1 MTSALT
7 RYSWRQLT
15 RHRART
21 AFTIATLAAAV
32 LGVWLF
38 AAPRDFDAAMNENV
52 EADLLHD
59 AILRPDGVTLAEDD
73 LATFRQVP
81 NVQGLDARATY
92 VTEMRVGDRIQDVWL
107 VGVRDFADQHVN
119 VIDVDAGRAPQVGE
133 SRLEALTDPVN
144 SLSGQSPGHVGDTV
158 LVRSARSGF
167 EPVSITGEGTSVYF
181 AHNASEWIPVLYV
194 PIEVVWDLSSWGP
207 VFTQVELSVA
217 DRDDAALAV
226 TIDAIRDHLTEAKP
240 SVQYNQLVEI
250 RPAGEWPGEDD
261 FDNFLVLFWVIAGVS
276 LVSALVLVASTMTTL
291 MREQAREIA
300 IMKSV
305 GGRRRRI
312 IASYSSTSAFL
323 GVGGTVVGIAIGIPM
338 ANLLTGY
345 LGQFQGVD
353 PGWRVSRLALGL
365 SIAVGIGAT
374 LLASM
379 PALLR
384 GTRVTVRD
392 ALGGSGAD
400 TSFGDSTVDRL
411 LTRARWLPRTAQLGV
426 RGVAR
431 RKTRSLATQ
440 LQIGLAVGM
449 LLG

>member
-1 MTSALT
+1 M
-7 RYSWRQLT
+7 
-15 RHRART
+15 
-21 AFTIATLAAAV
+21 
-32 LGVWLF
+32 
-38 AAPRDFDAAMNENV
+38 
-52 EADLLHD
+52 
-59 AILRPDGVTLAEDD
+59 
-73 LATFRQVP
+73 
-81 NVQGLDARATY
+81 
-92 VTEMRVGDRIQDVWL
+92 
-107 VGVRDFADQHVN
+107 
-119 VIDVDAGRAPQVGE
+119 
-133 SRLEALTDPVN
+133 N
-144 SLSGQSPGHVGDTV
+144 SLGGQSPGHVGDTV
-158 LVRSARSGF
+158 MVRSARSQF
-167 EPVSITGEGTSVYF
+167 EPVSITGEDTSVYF

-312 IASYSSTSAFL
+312 IASYLSTSAFL
-323 GVGGTVVGIAIGIPM
+323 GAGGTVLGIAIGVPM

-365 SIAVGIGAT
+365 SVAVGIGAT

-400 TSFGDSTVDRL
+400 TSFGDSPVDRL
-411 LTRARWLPRTAQLGV
+411 LARARWLPRTAQLGV
-426 RGVAR
+426 RGAAR
-431 RKTRSLATQ
+431 RKTRSVATQ

-449 LLG
+449 LLGFTAVLITMVGISEQSSSAEGGDIELYSHSTGRPLDNSAADLVAGIDGVDRVQPITGVDVLVGDTDTFAWVCPQTRCTRTS